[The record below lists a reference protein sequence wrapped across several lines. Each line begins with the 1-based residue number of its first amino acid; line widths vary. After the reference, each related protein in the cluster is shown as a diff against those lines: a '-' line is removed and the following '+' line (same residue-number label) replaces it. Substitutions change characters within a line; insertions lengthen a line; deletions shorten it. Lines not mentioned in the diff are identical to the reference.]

1 MFGHC
6 ATRGA
11 SSYEVRV
18 QSKSL
23 EATQPEGSVTPF
35 TGMQGRKARP
45 MQMEGDAQDQA
56 GAQVIPTLNSL
67 WVGENLTYIER
78 LSLQSALAHGHKFKL
93 HSYSPATLTGV
104 PEGVEVCDA
113 SEVMSQEK
121 LISYAECEN
130 GVALGANLWRYHMLA
145 QGLGAWCDLDLVF
158 LKPLDLSRQ
167 YIVGWEHEGW
177 INNAV
182 LYAPKDSQFVRDL
195 FELTKPNVRPP
206 WFGPRRSLYF
216 YLRRW
221 RRGYL
226 GLEDMP
232 WGTYA
237 AGLVTHIVKTRRLQA
252 FVEPPEV
259 FYPVRWSEARQVYDD
274 AHVVDQKITPDTRTV
289 HLWHSR
295 LGELVSS
302 PPPPGSWIGQQCE
315 RYGVEF

>member
-1 MFGHC
+1 
-6 ATRGA
+6 
-11 SSYEVRV
+11 V
-18 QSKSL
+18 QSKGL
-23 EATQPEGSVTPF
+23 EATQPSGSVNSSRGP
-35 TGMQGRKARP
+35 QRRKVQP
-45 MQMEGDAQDQA
+45 MDLEDDVGEQIRTQQ
-56 GAQVIPTLNSL
+56 IPPLNSL

-93 HSYSPATLTGV
+93 HSYSPKTLTGV
-104 PEGVEVCDA
+104 PAGVEVCDA
-113 SEVMSQEK
+113 SEVMPKEK

-167 YIVGWEHEGW
+167 YIIGWEHEGW
-177 INNAV
+177 TNNAV

-216 YLRRW
+216 YLRRL

-237 AGLVTHIVKTRRLQA
+237 AGLVTHIVKTRGLEA

-274 AHVVDQKITPDTRTV
+274 ADVVASKITPNTRTV

-315 RYGVEF
+315 RFGVEF